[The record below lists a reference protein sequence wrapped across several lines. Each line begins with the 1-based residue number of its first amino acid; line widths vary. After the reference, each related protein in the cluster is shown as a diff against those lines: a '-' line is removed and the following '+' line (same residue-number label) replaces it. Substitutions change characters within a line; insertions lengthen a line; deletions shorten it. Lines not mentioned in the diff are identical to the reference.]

1 MQPPEGY
8 TRGGLKAYESSTPLN
23 RLVDAVSP
31 ESETARQFSELV
43 KVIIAGKA
51 SAGQWQQA
59 RDWLKLW
66 RDNDAKLQ
74 PTLNNS
80 ELTAE
85 LVPVSHTLSQVATM
99 GLQALDDLQNHRAI
113 AEAKVQDEI
122 QVLKGAEKPEAVL
135 LDMVV
140 PSVRLL
146 VQAAGTH

>member
-1 MQPPEGY
+1 
-8 TRGGLKAYESSTPLN
+8 
-23 RLVDAVSP
+23 
-31 ESETARQFSELV
+31 V

-66 RDNDAKLQ
+66 RDNDARLQ
-74 PTLNNS
+74 PILNNS

-99 GLQALDDLQNHRAI
+99 GLQALDDLQNHHAVN
-113 AEAKVQDEI
+113 EAALQD
-122 QVLKGAEKPEAVL
+122 QMRVLKDAEKPEAVL

-140 PSVRLL
+140 PSVKLL
-146 VQAAGTH
+146 VQATGTH